1 MNILII
7 PDSFKGS
14 LSAKEAAKAIA
25 EGLMS
30 VQDDLEIEQLPFSDG
45 GEGAFDLLSSLEL
58 GETIIVECQDPLGRA
73 LQAPYFIFSEEKT
86 AWIELSQAS
95 GLTLLKDNEQ
105 NPLNTSTFG
114 TGLQLKDVLEKGVRK
129 IFLGIGG
136 SATHD
141 VASGIFIALG
151 GKMLDENGKE
161 LAPSGQALIEC
172 ASINS
177 RNLYPALKETEI
189 IVACD
194 VDNPLL
200 GEHGA
205 AKTYAEQ
212 KGADQ
217 EIIEKLEKAT
227 CKFAALLEKEF
238 GRKIKE
244 IPGGGAAGG
253 VSAGMKAIAN
263 AQLKPGFEILGELAN
278 LEEKIKKADLIIT
291 GEGKTDAQSKYGKLP
306 FKIADLAKKHQKQVW
321 LFAGAITLDTNEL
334 EKAGFSKWAA
344 IKTSDMSLKEAQSRA
359 FDLLK
364 EKTGVLFKEIS
375 K

>member
-25 EGLMS
+25 EGLMN
-30 VQDDLEIEQLPFSDG
+30 VQNDLEIELLPFSDG
-45 GEGAFDLLSSLEL
+45 GEGAFDLLKALEL
-58 GETIIVECQDPLGRA
+58 GKTVEVDCKDPIGRK
-73 LQAPYFIFSEEKT
+73 LKAPYFLFSEEKT

-105 NPLNTSTFG
+105 NPLKTSTFG
-114 TGLQLKDVLEKGVRK
+114 TGLQLKDALEKGVRK

-141 VASGIFIALG
+141 VASGIFVALG
-151 GKMLDENGKE
+151 GRILDKKGKE

-177 RNLYPALKETEI
+177 LNLHPALKETEI

-217 EIIEKLEKAT
+217 ETIERLEKAT
-227 CKFAALLEKEF
+227 TKFADFLEKEF

-253 VSAGMKAIAN
+253 VSAGMRAIAN
-263 AQLKPGFEILGELAN
+263 AQLTPGFEILGELAN

-291 GEGKTDAQSKYGKLP
+291 GEGKTDAQSKHGKLP
-306 FKIADLAKKHQKQVW
+306 FKIAGLAKKHQKELW
-321 LFAGAITLDTNEL
+321 LLAGAITLDKIEL
-334 EKAGFSKWAA
+334 ETAGFSKWAA
-344 IKTSDMSLKEAQSRA
+344 IKPEEMSLKEAQSRA

-364 EKTGVLFKEIS
+364 EKTEALFKENQS
-375 K
+375 